1 MEEMQSDKSNSIWER
16 YCQDFL
22 HHKLHIKRANE
33 LTVRVLEAYVRTVD
47 RVDHSS
53 ASCMVSLHVH
63 IEKHRLKLPQL
74 VHVLRPISKFQK
86 EELEA
91 TIHLNKS
98 ELALTHLLSVTS
110 VETPLFSS
118 RDIMEFAPDVYTL
131 IVFLLFQF
139 LHGCAT
145 AIGQKTL
152 NVHEMTKWCRSYRE
166 IVRLSVHVYSP
177 QVYIIMY
184 FCSVSVYIDADARSA

>member
-1 MEEMQSDKSNSIWER
+1 MEKMQSDKSNSIWER

-22 HHKLHIKRANE
+22 HHKLHIERANE

-74 VHVLRPISKFQK
+74 VQVLRPISEFQK

-110 VETPLFSS
+110 VETPPLFSS

-131 IVFLLFQF
+131 IVLLLFQF
-139 LHGCAT
+139 LHHCAT
-145 AIGQKTL
+145 KIGQKTL
-152 NVHEMTKWCRSYRE
+152 NVQEMTKWCRSYRE
-166 IVRLSVHVYSP
+166 IVRLSIFMYIHHKLYYVLLLCFCVHR
-177 QVYIIMY
+177 
-184 FCSVSVYIDADARSA
+184 C